1 MRQALTRVAGVTLIA
16 AGVAGVLFSVIAL
29 VVVSRFLS
37 NIQAAADQRL
47 VQLDRALAA
56 TGDGLIVAHDSLGRA
71 KTTMRSLHTTIEG
84 ASQAITDT
92 LPALDRV
99 GILVGED
106 LSATI
111 TSTRSALASAQETA
125 RVADGLLSTISQFQ
139 LIGAELYNPDV
150 PLNVAIGQVATSLNG
165 LPDSLASV
173 QGDLRQTAG
182 NLGKIN
188 VQIGRVVGNMDD
200 IGGSMA
206 EAEAVITKYQDI
218 VGELRG
224 QVAEVRR
231 DLPGWLGGIRLGISL
246 MLLWLGI
253 AQIGLLTQG
262 WELVQRSRSVPP
274 TEQVDEPETLP
285 V

>member
-165 LPDSLASV
+165 LPESLASV

-182 NLGKIN
+182 SLGKIN

-274 TEQVDEPETLP
+274 TEQVDDPETLP